1 MNWMSLLVAIL
12 PSLLQLAP
20 KVIAIFEGTATDNSL
35 VKVADFIKTTPIAD
49 ILAKIGAAQFP
60 TLAPELQAAAAAL
73 VHSHTNGTAWAQDA
87 LNIIASTGYITL
99 PAPLKVDGYWGPRTM
114 AAVKALQVKIGV
126 PVTGFL
132 ADMEY
137 SVIGAL
143 LARGVAIPA

>member
-1 MNWMSLLVAIL
+1 
-12 PSLLQLAP
+12 
-20 KVIAIFEGTATDNSL
+20 
-35 VKVADFIKTTPIAD
+35 
-49 ILAKIGAAQFP
+49 
-60 TLAPELQAAAAAL
+60 
-73 VHSHTNGTAWAQDA
+73 
-87 LNIIASTGYITL
+87 
-99 PAPLKVDGYWGPRTM
+99 M